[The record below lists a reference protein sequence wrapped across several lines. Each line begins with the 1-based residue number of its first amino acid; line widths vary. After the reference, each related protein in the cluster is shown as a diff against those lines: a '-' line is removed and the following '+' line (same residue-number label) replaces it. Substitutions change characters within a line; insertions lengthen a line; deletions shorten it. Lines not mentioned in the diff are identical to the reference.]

1 MAPIQ
6 AAVTQPAYSF
16 LSLVKKTGTLP
27 KSSRSR
33 TVDPLTEA
41 KSKILAAIAVQ
52 EEYARLHSDGQPL
65 PKAKGGDKT
74 VSTWFSKQNDGWW
87 TSIRYGQI
95 SIPIGEKGET
105 DMLIGDDL
113 KDVMN
118 FYAAVKIAI
127 GKGELDAQVGKL
139 QADRSAALTKGKEGT
154 QPTVLEEA

>member
-6 AAVTQPAYSF
+6 AAATQPAFSF

-41 KSKILAAIAVQ
+41 KSKILAAIGVQ

-95 SIPIGEKGET
+95 SIPIGEKGEI
-105 DMLIGDDL
+105 DMLIGEL

-127 GKGELDAQVGKL
+127 GKGELDAQILALQQARSKALKDGK
-139 QADRSAALTKGKEGT
+139 AGTPPAPAKAA
-154 QPTVLEEA
+154 